1 MEKIILYIFSYI
13 YGSIPFGLILV
24 RVIKGVDI
32 RKIGSGNIGATNV
45 SRVLGLKLGL
55 VSGILDVSK
64 GLIPVIIGKYLGL
77 STTELFFAGFLGVVG
92 HDFSIFL
99 SFKGGKGVASTLG
112 FILALNPLVI
122 LIEIVPFFVTFFI
135 TRIVSLSSI
144 LALIFLPIS
153 FLIVGDRTLA
163 LLSLIPAA
171 LGILR
176 HRENIERLIYGIEKK
191 FGEKELV
198 ETEILKEDSF
208 GLNRTKEVLMKGGV
222 GIIPTDT
229 VYGLCTNALNREGI
243 KRIYR
248 IKRRDIKKPLVLFV
262 KDKGE
267 IEKYGVV
274 NDTARKIIDS
284 FIPGPITIVLK
295 RREGAPKISLRD
307 IDTIGIRI
315 PDEEFVINLLKN
327 LDFPLAT
334 TSANLSGE
342 ETPKDISSLKKTF
355 SGIVDFIVDG
365 GEKSGTP
372 STVVSIIGEDV
383 KILREGRIKKEE
395 ILKIINE

>member
-144 LALIFLPIS
+144 LAFIFLPIS

-208 GLNRTKEVLMKGGV
+208 GLNRTKDLLAEGKV

-274 NDTARKIIDS
+274 NDTARKLIDS

-365 GEKSGTP
+365 GEKGGTP

>member
-1 MEKIILYIFSYI
+1 MEKIVLFIFSYI

-55 VSGILDVSK
+55 VSGVLDISK
-64 GLIPVIIGKYLGL
+64 GFIPVIIGKYLGL
-77 STTELFFAGFLGVVG
+77 STAELFFAGLLGVVG

-144 LALIFLPIS
+144 IALIFLPFA
-153 FLIVGDRTLA
+153 FLILGDKTLA

-176 HRENIERLIYGIEKK
+176 HKENIERLIYGIEKK

-198 ETEILKEDSF
+198 ETEVLKDDSS
-208 GLNRTKEVLMKGGV
+208 GLNRAKEILTRGGV
-222 GIIPTDT
+222 GVIPTDT
-229 VYGLCTNALNREGI
+229 VYGLCTNALNREGV

-267 IEKYGVV
+267 IEKFGVV
-274 NDTARKIIDS
+274 NDVAKKLIDN

-295 RREGAPKISLRD
+295 RKEGTPKISLKD

-315 PDEEFVINLLKN
+315 PDEEFVINLLKS
-327 LDFPLAT
+327 LDFPLVT
-334 TSANLSGE
+334 TSANISSRP
-342 ETPKDISSLKKTF
+342 TPKDTSSLKEFF

-365 GEKSGTP
+365 GERSGSP
-372 STVVSIIGEDV
+372 STVVSIIGDEV
-383 KILREGRIKKEE
+383 KILREGRIKREE
-395 ILKIINE
+395 IFKILNK

>member
-77 STTELFFAGFLGVVG
+77 STTELFFAGFLGVAG

-144 LALIFLPIS
+144 LAFIFLPIS

-222 GIIPTDT
+222 GVIPTDT

-267 IEKYGVV
+267 IEKYGVL
-274 NDTARKIIDS
+274 NDTARKLIDS

-315 PDEEFVINLLKN
+315 PDEEFVINLLRN

-365 GEKSGTP
+365 GEKGGTP

>member
-77 STTELFFAGFLGVVG
+77 STTELFFAGFLGVAG

-144 LALIFLPIS
+144 LAFIFLPIS

-222 GIIPTDT
+222 GVIPTDT

-274 NDTARKIIDS
+274 NDTARKLIDS

-365 GEKSGTP
+365 GEKGGTP

>member
-77 STTELFFAGFLGVVG
+77 STMELFFAGFLGVVG

-99 SFKGGKGVASTLG
+99 SFKGGKGVAATLG

-144 LALIFLPIS
+144 LAFIFLPIS

-198 ETEILKEDSF
+198 ETEILTEDSF
-208 GLNRTKEVLMKGGV
+208 GLNRAKDLLAEGKV

-229 VYGLCTNALNREGI
+229 VYGLCTNALDREGI

-267 IEKYGVV
+267 IEKYGVL
-274 NDTARKIIDS
+274 NDTARKLIDS

-365 GEKSGTP
+365 GEKRGTP

>member
-1 MEKIILYIFSYI
+1 MEKIVLFIFSYI

-55 VSGILDVSK
+55 MSGVLDISK
-64 GLIPVIIGKYLGL
+64 GFIPVIIGKYLGL
-77 STTELFFAGFLGVVG
+77 STAELFFAGFLGVVG

-144 LALIFLPIS
+144 IALIFLPFA
-153 FLIVGDRTLA
+153 FLILGDKTLA

-176 HRENIERLIYGIEKK
+176 HKENIERLIYGIEKK

-198 ETEILKEDSF
+198 ETEVLKDDSS
-208 GLNRTKEVLMKGGV
+208 GLNRAKEILTRGGV
-222 GIIPTDT
+222 GVIPTDT
-229 VYGLCTNALNREGI
+229 VYGLCTNALNREGV

-267 IEKYGVV
+267 IEKFGVV
-274 NDTARKIIDS
+274 NDVAKKLIDN
-284 FIPGPITIVLK
+284 FIPGPVTIVLK
-295 RREGAPKISLRD
+295 RKEGTPKISLKD

-315 PDEEFVINLLKN
+315 PDEEFVINLLKS
-327 LDFPLAT
+327 LDFPLVT
-334 TSANLSGE
+334 TSANISSRP
-342 ETPKDISSLKKTF
+342 TPKDTSSLKEFF

-365 GEKSGTP
+365 GERSGSP
-372 STVVSIIGEDV
+372 STIVSVIGDEV
-383 KILREGRIKKEE
+383 KILREGRIKREE
-395 ILKIINE
+395 IFKILNK

>member
-24 RVIKGVDI
+24 RVLKGLDI

-55 VSGILDVSK
+55 MSGVLDISK
-64 GLIPVIIGKYLGL
+64 GFIPVIIGKYLGL
-77 STTELFFAGFLGVVG
+77 STAELFFAGFLGVVG

-144 LALIFLPIS
+144 IALIFLPFA
-153 FLIVGDRTLA
+153 FLILGDKTLA

-176 HRENIERLIYGIEKK
+176 HKENIERLIYGIEKK

-198 ETEILKEDSF
+198 ETEFLKDDSS
-208 GLNRTKEVLMKGGV
+208 GLNRAKEILTRGGV
-222 GIIPTDT
+222 GVIPTDT
-229 VYGLCTNALNREGI
+229 VYGLCTNALNREGV

-267 IEKYGVV
+267 IEKFGVV
-274 NDTARKIIDS
+274 NDVAKKLIDN
-284 FIPGPITIVLK
+284 FIPGPVTIVLK
-295 RREGAPKISLRD
+295 RKEGTPKISLKD

-315 PDEEFVINLLKN
+315 PDEEFVINLLKS
-327 LDFPLAT
+327 LDFPLVT
-334 TSANLSGE
+334 TSANISSRP
-342 ETPKDISSLKKTF
+342 TPKDTSSLKEFF

-365 GEKSGTP
+365 GERSGSP
-372 STVVSIIGEDV
+372 STIVSVIGDEV
-383 KILREGRIKKEE
+383 KILREGRIKREE
-395 ILKIINE
+395 IFKILNK

>member
-77 STTELFFAGFLGVVG
+77 STTELFFAGFLGVAG

-144 LALIFLPIS
+144 LAFIFLPIS

-208 GLNRTKEVLMKGGV
+208 GLNRAKDLLAEGKV

-274 NDTARKIIDS
+274 NDTARKLIDS

-365 GEKSGTP
+365 GEKGGTP

>member
-1 MEKIILYIFSYI
+1 MEKIVLFIFSYI

-55 VSGILDVSK
+55 VSGILDISK
-64 GLIPVIIGKYLGL
+64 GFIPVIIGKYLGL
-77 STTELFFAGFLGVVG
+77 STVELFFAGLLGVVG

-144 LALIFLPIS
+144 IALIFLPFA
-153 FLIVGDRTLA
+153 FLILGDKTLA

-176 HRENIERLIYGIEKK
+176 HKENIERLIYGIEKK

-198 ETEILKEDSF
+198 ETEVLKDDSS
-208 GLNRTKEVLMKGGV
+208 GLNRAKEILTRGGV
-222 GIIPTDT
+222 GVIPTDT
-229 VYGLCTNALNREGI
+229 VYGLCTNALNREGV

-267 IEKYGVV
+267 IEKFGVV
-274 NDTARKIIDS
+274 NDVAKKLIDN
-284 FIPGPITIVLK
+284 FIPGPVTIVLK
-295 RREGAPKISLRD
+295 RKEGTPKISLKD

-315 PDEEFVINLLKN
+315 PDEEFVINLLKS
-327 LDFPLAT
+327 LDFPLVT
-334 TSANLSGE
+334 TSANISSRP
-342 ETPKDISSLKKTF
+342 TPKDTSSLKEFF

-365 GEKSGTP
+365 GERSGSP
-372 STVVSIIGEDV
+372 STIVSVIGDEV
-383 KILREGRIKKEE
+383 KILREGRIKREE
-395 ILKIINE
+395 IFKILNK

>member
-208 GLNRTKEVLMKGGV
+208 GLNRAKDLLAEGKV

-274 NDTARKIIDS
+274 NDTAKKLIDS

-315 PDEEFVINLLKN
+315 PDEEFVINLLRN

-342 ETPKDISSLKKTF
+342 ETPKDISSLKKSF

-365 GEKSGTP
+365 GEKGGTP

-395 ILKIINE
+395 VLKIINE

>member
-1 MEKIILYIFSYI
+1 MEKIVLFIFSYI
-13 YGSIPFGLILV
+13 YGSIPFGLIFV
-24 RVIKGVDI
+24 RIIKGIDI

-55 VSGILDVSK
+55 VSGVLDISK
-64 GLIPVIIGKYLGL
+64 GFIPVIIGKYLGL
-77 STTELFFAGFLGVVG
+77 STAELFFAGLLGVVG

-112 FILALNPLVI
+112 FILALNPFVI
-122 LIEIVPFFVTFFI
+122 LIEAVPFLGTFFI

-144 LALIFLPIS
+144 IALTFLPIS
-153 FLIVGDRTLA
+153 FLIVGNKTLA
-163 LLSLIPAA
+163 LLSLIPST
-171 LGILR
+171 LGIIR
-176 HRENIERLIYGIEKK
+176 HKENIERLIYGIEKK

-208 GLNRTKEVLMKGGV
+208 GLNRAKDLLAEGKV

-229 VYGLCTNALNREGI
+229 VYGLCTNALNREGV

-267 IEKYGVV
+267 IEKFGVV
-274 NDTARKIIDS
+274 NDIAKKLIDN

-295 RREGAPKISLRD
+295 RKEGTPKISLKD

-315 PDEEFVINLLKN
+315 PDEEFVIKLLKS

-334 TSANLSGE
+334 TSANISNRP
-342 ETPKDISSLKKTF
+342 TPKDTSSLKEVF

-365 GEKSGTP
+365 GERSGSP
-372 STVVSIIGEDV
+372 STVVSVIGKEV
-383 KILREGRIKKEE
+383 KILREGRIKREE
-395 ILKIINE
+395 IFKILNK

>member
-77 STTELFFAGFLGVVG
+77 STTELFFAGFLGVAG

-144 LALIFLPIS
+144 LAFIFLPIS

-208 GLNRTKEVLMKGGV
+208 GLNRAKDLLTEGKV

-274 NDTARKIIDS
+274 NDTARKLIDS

-365 GEKSGTP
+365 GEKGGTP